1 MKGKKSLKKQL
12 KDLQLGDLI
21 SVSWTDASIGKSLG
35 SGLAVD
41 VPAQSWGIFIG
52 LMGKRN
58 QHIVLAQNNF
68 QYSDGLYDIDY
79 TAIPVSWAVTINV
92 IDKNHVAKDEAEILF
107 TSFLR
112 GGRRVSSK
120 HKQQKVKNHGSY

>member
-1 MKGKKSLKKQL
+1 MKNKSLKKQL

-35 SGLAVD
+35 SGVAVD
-41 VPAQSWGIFIG
+41 VPVQSWGIFIG
-52 LMGKRN
+52 LLGKRSK
-58 QHIVLAQNNF
+58 HIVLAQNNF
-68 QYSDGLYDIDY
+68 QYSDGIYDIDY
-79 TAIPVSWAVTINV
+79 TAIPVGWAEKIKVV
-92 IDKNHVAKDEAEILF
+92 DKQHVSSEEAERLF

-112 GGRRVSSK
+112 GGRRVSTK